1 MIGRFEIKV
10 LFNIYDFLEVKK
22 LANKI
27 KILGKRYD
35 NYVVVKIDL
44 NEDQTV
50 KMIEAFYFDYL
61 VEAKELFLTVGNNGN

>member
-1 MIGRFEIKV
+1 MIGRFEIKA

-22 LANKI
+22 SANEI
-27 KILGKRYD
+27 KILGKRYN
-35 NYVVVKIDL
+35 NYAVIKIDL

-61 VEAKELFLTVGNNGN
+61 VDAKELFLTVSNNGN

>member
-10 LFNIYDFLEVKK
+10 LFNIYEFLDVKK
-22 LANKI
+22 SANKI
-27 KILGKRYD
+27 KILGKRYND
-35 NYVVVKIDL
+35 YVVIKIDL

-61 VEAKELFLTVGNNGN
+61 VDAKELFLTVDNNGN